1 MKHIKIQIFAIF
13 IVIFSFSYYEVIYKP
28 FPFINMEYTNSIEKV
43 NDFSFDDFENYEFRN
58 INLSTVESLSDFQKI
73 IWAVEK
79 ARHLQSTSKGN
90 LLRNNINIFDENTK
104 FMNICSENSKILS
117 SLLYELNFQNRIVW
131 MDGHTVVEVY
141 LDHDWVLIDSYGNAI
156 AKNEFGKLASLED
169 VINNYDDM
177 TFHKITDLTFDNLP
191 EYTENNYLNKLPN
204 VYSDQNLYVVLDI
217 NSVHNLHL
225 KNRDLQNII
234 NSVLG
239 NYSKGVGNGIQ
250 LIINDE
256 TELVGNFGIMI
267 YKKLKFISQ
276 T

>member
-1 MKHIKIQIFAIF
+1 MKHIKKQIFAIF

-28 FPFINMEYTNSIEKV
+28 FPFINIEYTNSIEKI

-90 LLRNNINIFDENTK
+90 LLRNNINIFNENTK

-141 LDHDWVLIDSYGNAI
+141 LDQDWVLIDSYGNAI

-191 EYTENNYLNKLPN
+191 EYTENNYLNILPN

-256 TELVGNFGIMI
+256 TKLVGNFGIMI

>member
-1 MKHIKIQIFAIF
+1 MKHIKKQIFAIF

-28 FPFINMEYTNSIEKV
+28 FPFINMEYTNSIEKI

-141 LDHDWVLIDSYGNAI
+141 LDQDWVLIDSYGNAI

-256 TELVGNFGIMI
+256 TKLVGNFGIMI

>member
-1 MKHIKIQIFAIF
+1 
-13 IVIFSFSYYEVIYKP
+13 
-28 FPFINMEYTNSIEKV
+28 
-43 NDFSFDDFENYEFRN
+43 
-58 INLSTVESLSDFQKI
+58 
-73 IWAVEK
+73 
-79 ARHLQSTSKGN
+79 
-90 LLRNNINIFDENTK
+90 
-104 FMNICSENSKILS
+104 MNICSENSKILS

-141 LDHDWVLIDSYGNAI
+141 LDQDWVLIDSYGNAI

-191 EYTENNYLNKLPN
+191 EYTENNYLNILPN

-256 TELVGNFGIMI
+256 TKLVGNFGIMI